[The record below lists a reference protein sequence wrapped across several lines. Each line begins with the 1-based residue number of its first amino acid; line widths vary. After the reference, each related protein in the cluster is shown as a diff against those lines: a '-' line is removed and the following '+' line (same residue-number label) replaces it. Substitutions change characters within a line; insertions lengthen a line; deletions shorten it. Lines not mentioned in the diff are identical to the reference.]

1 MCRMNFSI
9 ISLFT
14 ILMITLGIVAATSK
28 IDQAVIV
35 SRANPIQPKSLFT
48 AHTTNE
54 IVSIVKCVIDVVDGI
69 SNEYRCQSVWIDL
82 QHK

>member
-1 MCRMNFSI
+1 MYRS
-9 ISLFT
+9 FT
-14 ILMITLGIVAATSK
+14 ILMIALEIVAAASK

-35 SRANPIQPKSLFT
+35 SSANPIQPKSLFT

-54 IVSIVKCVIDVVDGI
+54 IVSIVECVIDVADGV
-69 SNEYRCQSVWIDL
+69 SNEYRCQSMWIDL

>member
-1 MCRMNFSI
+1 MYRKNFSI
-9 ISLFT
+9 TSLFT
-14 ILMITLGIVAATSK
+14 ILMITFGIAAATSK

-35 SRANPIQPKSLFT
+35 SSGNPIQPKSLFT
-48 AHTTNE
+48 ASTPNE

-69 SNEYRCQSVWIDL
+69 SNEYRCQSVWMDL

>member
-1 MCRMNFSI
+1 MYRMNFSI

-14 ILMITLGIVAATSK
+14 ILIITLGIAAAASK

-35 SRANPIQPKSLFT
+35 SSTNPIQPKSVFT
-48 AHTTNE
+48 AYTTNE

-69 SNEYRCQSVWIDL
+69 SNEYRCQSLWMDL